1 MAFNVATLEDYVAQN
16 NLPLLKTASLGSMT
30 QKLINIQ
37 TGVKHTSAL
46 NILAVSP
53 TLQAGSC
60 GFTDGGSATFSQR
73 EITVGDIKVNM
84 SFCLNDIEA
93 KWMNYLAK
101 NSAGSESIPF
111 EKEILDA
118 LALSIAE
125 KNEKAIWQGDT
136 TSLNTDLKHFDG
148 LIKILVADSDDVTI
162 GVADSVYT
170 AIKKVYL
177 AIPANVLP
185 KAAIFV
191 GLDTYRSLVNDLV
204 AANLYHFQ
212 PSDNLGGMLLPGTAT
227 MVYPVAGLNGTKK
240 IVAADPLNLFFG
252 VDFTNDTETFDFF
265 YSKDNQEFRFVCKYK
280 LGTQVALPDEAVYAT
295 HN

>member
-1 MAFNVATLEDYVAQN
+1 MAFNVTALEDYVAQN

-53 TLQAGSC
+53 TLQAGAC

-73 EITVGDIKVNM
+73 DITVGDIKVNM

-101 NSAGSESIPF
+101 NTAGSESMPF
-111 EKEILDA
+111 EQEILEA
-118 LALSIAE
+118 LAMSIAE
-125 KNEKAIWQGDT
+125 KNEKALWLGDT
-136 TSLNTDLKHFDG
+136 TSLDTDLKHFNG
-148 LIKILVADSDDVTI
+148 LIKTIVADCDDITI
-162 GVADSVYT
+162 GGTDSVYT
-170 AIKKVYL
+170 AITKVYL
-177 AIPANVLP
+177 GIPVNALP

-191 GLDTYRSLVNDLV
+191 GLDTYRSLVNNLV

-212 PSDNLGGMLLPGTAT
+212 PSDTLSGMLLPGTAT

-240 IVAADPLNLFFG
+240 IVAGDPMNLFAG
-252 VDFTNDTETFDFF
+252 VDFSSDAETFDFF

-280 LGTQVALPDEAVYAT
+280 LGAQVALPTEVVYAT